1 MNLRNFKL
9 RIVEMPE
16 VTSCQLLLS
25 FAANQQ
31 KPMEPAHTE
40 TRTATR
46 KQEQINNRNSN
57 FSIHE
62 LKQDEGRCQQIE
74 TTLGSLSLLISFYIH
89 VPNKLQRFSK
99 SHWAAKNV
107 MFGQPHRTAVTA
119 VVGGI
124 FRDPKC
130 TQLQQMFTLLGTNIS
145 PFPVWCD
152 TSVPRRVDSSTR
164 PLLFMNFPV
173 VYVLC

>member
-1 MNLRNFKL
+1 
-9 RIVEMPE
+9 MPK
-16 VTSCQLLLS
+16 VTGCQLLLSQLPQQES

-74 TTLGSLSLLISFYIH
+74 TTLGSLSLLISF
-89 VPNKLQRFSK
+89 
-99 SHWAAKNV
+99 
-107 MFGQPHRTAVTA
+107 
-119 VVGGI
+119 
-124 FRDPKC
+124 
-130 TQLQQMFTLLGTNIS
+130 
-145 PFPVWCD
+145 
-152 TSVPRRVDSSTR
+152 
-164 PLLFMNFPV
+164 
-173 VYVLC
+173 